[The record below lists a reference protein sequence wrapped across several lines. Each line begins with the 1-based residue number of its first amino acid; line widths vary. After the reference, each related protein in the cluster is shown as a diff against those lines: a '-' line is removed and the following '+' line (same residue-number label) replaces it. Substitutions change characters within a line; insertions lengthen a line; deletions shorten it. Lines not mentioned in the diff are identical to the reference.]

1 MLSRKVLTF
10 DGPALAGEEWP
21 CFEATGAADGPRLCV
36 LAGVHGCE
44 YSGIAAVG
52 RFMRTLDTDALSGT
66 VVAVPI
72 VSPAMFA
79 GRAAFLSPADGKN
92 PNRCFPGDP
101 DGTYSEQLAHHVF
114 TELIAP
120 SDALV
125 DVHGGDLVEA
135 LEPFTLHDESPVGDR
150 ARAMA
155 VAYGLPYVVCP
166 EPDGTSIG
174 GTTSEA
180 AAAAGIPAITPEAGG
195 CGLLEDDAIAAHVR
209 GLENVLRVLG
219 MLPGEVEPPDA
230 AAAPRPPLHL
240 AAGEGR
246 RLVAARR
253 PARRGRRR
261 RCAARRRVRSL
272 RRGARGRVG
281 TRGRRAALRH
291 VEPRRRGRRHPA
303 RAGRRHLGDVTS
315 SIRQQRTERT

>member
-10 DGPALAGEEWP
+10 DGAALAGEEWP

-52 RFMRTLDTDALSGT
+52 RFMRSLDTDALSGT

-79 GRAAFLSPADGKN
+79 GRAAFVSPADGKN
-92 PNRCFPGDP
+92 PNRCFPGNP
-101 DGTYSEQLAHHVF
+101 DGTYSEQLAHHIF

-135 LEPFTLHDESPVGDR
+135 LEPFTLHDESPVGER

-155 VAYGLPYVVCP
+155 RRLRAAAMSSARSPTGRRSAGRRARRRPRRASP
-166 EPDGTSIG
+166 RSRPRP
-174 GTTSEA
+174 A
-180 AAAAGIPAITPEAGG
+180 AAACSRRRPI
-195 CGLLEDDAIAAHVR
+195 DAHVR
-209 GLENVLRVLG
+209 GLGNVLRALG
-219 MLPGEVEPPDA
+219 MLPGDVEPPERPQRLVRRFIW
-230 AAAPRPPLHL
+230 PRAKQAGWWQPDVRPGEPV
-240 AAGEGR
+240 AAGA
-246 RLVAARR
+246 RL
-253 PARRGRRR
+253 
-261 RCAARRRVRSL
+261 
-272 RRGARGRVG
+272 GAVCDLFGEELEVVS
-281 TRGRRAALRH
+281 AP
-291 VEPRRRGRRHPA
+291 E
-303 RAGRRHLGDVTS
+303 AGVPLFVTS
-315 SIRQQRTERT
+315 SPAVAEDGILLGLGAGISDL

>member
-1 MLSRKVLTF
+1 MRVPDRRARSTRSPSIGANRVTLPRVLSRNVLTF

-36 LAGVHGCE
+36 LAGVHGCGD
-44 YSGIAAVG
+44 SGIGAVG
-52 RFMRTLDTDALSGT
+52 GFLGSLNTDVLSGT

-79 GRAAFLSPADGKN
+79 GRAAFVSPADGKN
-92 PNRCFPGDP
+92 PNRCFPGNP
-101 DGTYSEQLAHHVF
+101 DGTYSEQLAHHIF

-135 LEPFTLHDESPVGDR
+135 LEPFTLHDESPVGER

-166 EPDGTSIG
+166 EPDGTAIG

-195 CGLLEDDAIAAHVR
+195 CGLLEDEAIEAHMR
-209 GLENVLRVLG
+209 GLGNVLRVLS
-219 MLPGEVEPPDA
+219 MLPGDVEPPE
-230 AAAPRPPLHL
+230 RPQ
-240 AAGEGR
+240 
-246 RLVAARR
+246 RLVRR
-253 PARRGRRR
+253 
-261 RCAARRRVRSL
+261 
-272 RRGARGRVG
+272 
-281 TRGRRAALRH
+281 
-291 VEPRRRGRRHPA
+291 
-303 RAGRRHLGDVTS
+303 
-315 SIRQQRTERT
+315 

>member
-1 MLSRKVLTF
+1 VLSRKLLTF
-10 DGPALAGEEWP
+10 ADPALAGETWP
-21 CFEATGAADGPRLCV
+21 CFEAAGAEDGPRLCI

-52 RFMRTLDTDALSGT
+52 RFMRTLDTAELSGS

-79 GRAAFLSPADGKN
+79 GRAAFVSPADGKN

-135 LEPFTLHDESPVGDR
+135 LEPFTLHDESPVADR

-166 EPDGTSIG
+166 EPDGTAIG
-174 GTTSEA
+174 GTTSAA
-180 AAAAGIPAITPEAGG
+180 AAAAGIPGITPEAGG
-195 CGLLEDDAIAAHVR
+195 CGLLEEDAIAAHVR
-209 GLENVLRVLG
+209 GLGNVLRVLA
-219 MLPGEVEPPDA
+219 MLPGEVEPPE
-230 AAAPRPPLHL
+230 RPQRLVRRFIWLRSMGAGWWQPDVRPGEAV
-240 AAGEGR
+240 AAGARLGAVCDLFGEELEVVPAPEGGVP
-246 RLVAARR
+246 LF
-253 PARRGRRR
+253 
-261 RCAARRRVRSL
+261 
-272 RRGARGRVG
+272 
-281 TRGRRAALRH
+281 
-291 VEPRRRGRRHPA
+291 
-303 RAGRRHLGDVTS
+303 VTS
-315 SIRQQRTERT
+315 SPAVAADGILLGLGAGISEV

>member
-10 DGPALAGEEWP
+10 DGPALSGEEWP
-21 CFEATGAADGPRLCV
+21 CFEATGADDGPRLCV

-52 RFMRTLDTDALSGT
+52 RFMRSLDTAALSGT
-66 VVAVPI
+66 VVAVPV

-79 GRAAFLSPADGKN
+79 ARAAFVSPADGKN

-101 DGTYSEQLAHHVF
+101 DGTYSEQLAHHIF
-114 TELIAP
+114 TELITPA
-120 SDALV
+120 DALV

-135 LEPFTLHDESPVGDR
+135 LEPFTLHDESAVGER

-166 EPDGTSIG
+166 EPDGAAIG

-195 CGLLEDDAIAAHVR
+195 CGLLEEEAVGAHAR
-209 GLENVLRVLG
+209 GLGNVLRALG
-219 MLPGEVEPPDA
+219 MLPGEVEPPERPQRLVRRFIW
-230 AAAPRPPLHL
+230 PRARQAGWWQPDVRPGDHV
-240 AAGEGR
+240 AAGA
-246 RLVAARR
+246 RLGA
-253 PARRGRRR
+253 
-261 RCAARRRVRSL
+261 VRDLFGEELEVVS
-272 RRGARGRVG
+272 AP
-281 TRGRRAALRH
+281 
-291 VEPRRRGRRHPA
+291 E
-303 RAGRRHLGDVTS
+303 AGVPLFVTS
-315 SIRQQRTERT
+315 SPAVAEDGILLGLGAGISDL